1 MSRSSIV
8 GNPWIRVMLFI
19 LCLVALNIGVSF
31 LATYIP
37 EGATI
42 GEEGETPGLR
52 SVLFALVSVVVAL
65 ISVFLF
71 RKKIDK
77 KSITSLGL
85 SWKGN
90 GTFAATG
97 LFAGLFFLGCCTLLL
112 FALKYLEFTD
122 LEFDGSSLYVG
133 LGLMVLIAISEEL
146 AFRGYVLTTLLPVTN
161 KWVALLVS
169 AVLFALL
176 HMGNPGAGL
185 VPILNVFVA
194 GLLLGVNY
202 IYTRNLWF
210 GIFLHMAWNFFQGP
224 VLGFRVSGVGL
235 KSMLQQKLQ
244 GPLMMTGGEFGLEG
258 SLIASAVLLVGA
270 LALAWVYERKF
281 VGK

>member
-1 MSRSSIV
+1 MSRSSVV
-8 GNPWIRVMLFI
+8 GNPWIRAVLFI
-19 LCLVALNIGVSF
+19 LCLVVLNMGVSF

-42 GEEGETPGLR
+42 GEDGETTGLR
-52 SVLFALVSVVVAL
+52 SVLFALVSVAVAL

-77 KSITSLGL
+77 MSITSLGL
-85 SWKGN
+85 NWKGN
-90 GTFAATG
+90 GNFAATG
-97 LFAGLFFLGCCTLLL
+97 FFAGLFFLGCSTLLL

-122 LEFDGSSLYVG
+122 FEFDGSSLYVG
-133 LGLMVLIAISEEL
+133 LGLMVLIAFSEEL
-146 AFRGYVLTTLLPVTN
+146 AFRGYVLTTLLPATN

-169 AVLFALL
+169 SLFFALL

-185 VPILNVFVA
+185 VPILNVFIA

-235 KSMLQQKLQ
+235 KSLLQQKLQ
-244 GPLMMTGGEFGLEG
+244 GPLMITGGDFGLEG

-270 LALAWVYERKF
+270 LALAWIYERKF
-281 VGK
+281 VGR